1 MHGLERMLMITT
13 DMWHSFTTYR
23 GKGHLKYLVGI
34 LMVCG
39 GLVVTTLDC
48 GLKGPRFQY
57 HQQQRFV
64 SLLGA
69 LSPASKI

>member
-1 MHGLERMLMITT
+1 MKLCYAWLRENVNDYGIPLLL
-13 DMWHSFTTYR
+13 R